1 MCAHTSMFLILHT
14 PHLFHSKDS
23 GVRFGENIQIHSQ
36 SSKYVKIS
44 KHSYENS
51 YKNWKIYTIKPDK
64 SNGLLVLMFLIV
76 TAPHS
81 GQMDPSRSR
90 LSAAQGEPVIRL
102 YMEWSLRHA
111 QTCRGQ
117 KGFFFLTFP
126 NKSLNFKEFFH

>member
-23 GVRFGENIQIHSQ
+23 EVRFGENIQIHSQ
-36 SSKYVKIS
+36 SLKYVKIS

-64 SNGLLVLMFLIV
+64 SNELLVLIFLIV

-81 GQMDPSRSR
+81 GQMNPSRSR
-90 LSAAQGEPVIRL
+90 LSARRESLLSGSIWNDLYVMPKPVEVKR
-102 YMEWSLRHA
+102 A
-111 QTCRGQ
+111 
-117 KGFFFLTFP
+117 FFFDFS
-126 NKSLNFKEFFH
+126 KQIIKF